1 MSMSDTPMSDLR
13 IDSEMRRPARMNGL
27 LPRAETPI
35 VPKNS
40 IAGRALVAVVAIM
53 TFLSSLTVGAVML
66 VLFLP
71 RSGRDLFRWHN
82 VPSQVVRGVHVGFL
96 ILLTFGL
103 IGNFT
108 AKTHLGRTIAWAV
121 GGVGFLCGLY
131 QWIFY
136 ADLIARDGDP
146 TRLDLVVGTVL
157 ATFGAFLFYIFRRSA
172 LLAAAAEKSQEQI
185 SNLY

>member
-66 VLFLP
+66 V
-71 RSGRDLFRWHN
+71 
-82 VPSQVVRGVHVGFL
+82 
-96 ILLTFGL
+96 
-103 IGNFT
+103 
-108 AKTHLGRTIAWAV
+108 
-121 GGVGFLCGLY
+121 
-131 QWIFY
+131 
-136 ADLIARDGDP
+136 
-146 TRLDLVVGTVL
+146 
-157 ATFGAFLFYIFRRSA
+157 RSA
-172 LLAAAAEKSQEQI
+172 AQHDAAVANYTTVVDYLHQGPRVIGVRAPSLSRLKCACESA
-185 SNLY
+185 SS

>member
-66 VLFLP
+66 VRVFAGKELP
-71 RSGRDLFRWHN
+71 KGYTFDQVLEWMIPAFQECAEYGKKMG
-82 VPSQVVRGVHVGFL
+82 SQVMIVSKGGTNSLHGSLFEYFRNSVL
-96 ILLTFGL
+96 DAR
-103 IGNFT
+103 NFFDYKS
-108 AKTHLGRTIAWAV
+108 AAS
-121 GGVGFLCGLY
+121 
-131 QWIFY
+131 Q
-136 ADLIARDGDP
+136 
-146 TRLDLVVGTVL
+146 
-157 ATFGAFLFYIFRRSA
+157 RRSPPWRPA
-172 LLAAAAEKSQEQI
+172 RQRRSSRAVSRAASRLASSYRARPSASSVAS
-185 SNLY
+185 